1 MGERYDGDRRP
12 QPAPPVQPSISFPNS
27 RTRAPASRAPSR
39 LRMAR
44 RHTSDGITK

>member
-12 QPAPPVQPSISFPNS
+12 QPAPPVQPSTSLPGS

-39 LRMAR
+39 SRMAR
-44 RHTSDGITK
+44 RQAGDGITK